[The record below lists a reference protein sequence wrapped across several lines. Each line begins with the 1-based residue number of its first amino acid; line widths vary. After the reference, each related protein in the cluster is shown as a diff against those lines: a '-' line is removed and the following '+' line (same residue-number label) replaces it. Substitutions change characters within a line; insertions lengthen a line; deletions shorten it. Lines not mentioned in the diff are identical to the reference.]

1 MLASCSSRGRSLL
14 VAALALVCLSAPM
27 RGAAVDDTFFET
39 KIRPV
44 FANNC
49 ARCHDAD
56 LRMAGLDL
64 TSASGFRAGGE
75 TGPIVQGS
83 DPEASRLLRALRY
96 QSRIKMPP
104 DGRLAAQELADI
116 EQWVAA
122 GAPWPGSEHQVVQT
136 APRSDEM
143 VWTEEQKNFWFFQP
157 RKDPEPPSVQ
167 RTEWVRNAIDNFVL
181 AKLESRGLAPAPEAA
196 PATLL
201 RRATYDLT
209 GLPPTPEQTQ
219 AFTSADQLDAAVDR
233 LLASPRYGER
243 YGRHWLDVARYAD
256 STGNDED
263 HRYPWAYRYRDYV
276 IDAFNDDLPYSEFVR
291 EQLAGDLLP
300 ARDGSPVNRR
310 GIIATGF
317 LALGPKAIAQQDK
330 QRMLH
335 DVWDEQVDV
344 VSRAFMG
351 LTVACARCH
360 DHKFDPI
367 PTKDYYGM
375 LGMFAS
381 TRSFKNPDSHVSRV
395 LTVPL
400 VEDEVFAQW
409 ELEQRRIAYQKLLQR
424 ALTDEAAEER
434 MESLLPQVA
443 ELMLAAHGTS
453 AGETPSSQLDPDLV
467 KRWAEYLAPREQK
480 VPHLAAWHEADDAS
494 RTQVAQRYEDRITAT
509 FEARRDLLRAWRAEV
524 RAAADIEPL
533 QPPPSAPPYMA
544 GRDRFYHEVYVVA
557 DGPLGLS
564 TEARVELLGPA
575 AKAEWTLAKD
585 TLAHLEE
592 TAKPRPDMACAVT
605 EGETVDQHVLI
616 RGDYNS
622 PGDPAPKVFPTIV
635 AGRDQTPVSQGS
647 GRPELA
653 SWLTRPDNP
662 LTARVMVNRIWSWH
676 FGAGLVGSPNNFGKL
691 GDRPSHP
698 ELLDWLAQRFVE
710 SGWSVKALNRLIMG
724 SATYRMASVASDA
737 AAAEDPEN
745 RLLSH
750 FPRRRLQVE
759 EIRDGLLAIG
769 GNLDL
774 TMGGTLQTGFGTDLE
789 NSNDRLSL
797 DPEDYDRRTVY
808 LPLRRSNL
816 PSLLNLFDFGD
827 AVTTQGK
834 RQLTNVAPQALFMM
848 NSTFVHR
855 QSKLLAEK
863 LVEEHGR
870 PTRIARQLY
879 LHTLN
884 REASVAEAESLLAYV
899 RRLRTDIGLGPTE
912 AWASASR
919 VLLSS
924 NEFIYVD

>member
-1 MLASCSSRGRSLL
+1 
-14 VAALALVCLSAPM
+14 
-27 RGAAVDDTFFET
+27 VDDVA
-39 KIRPV
+39 RP
-44 FANNC
+44 
-49 ARCHDAD
+49 
-56 LRMAGLDL
+56 
-64 TSASGFRAGGE
+64 
-75 TGPIVQGS
+75 
-83 DPEASRLLRALRY
+83 
-96 QSRIKMPP
+96 
-104 DGRLAAQELADI
+104 GR
-116 EQWVAA
+116 
-122 GAPWPGSEHQVVQT
+122 
-136 APRSDEM
+136 
-143 VWTEEQKNFWFFQP
+143 
-157 RKDPEPPSVQ
+157 
-167 RTEWVRNAIDNFVL
+167 FVL
-181 AKLESRGLAPAPEAA
+181 ARLESQNLMPAPEAP

-201 RRATYDLT
+201 RRASYDLT
-209 GLPPTPEQTQ
+209 GLPPTQEETA
-219 AFTSADQLDAAVDR
+219 AFTSAKQLDAAVDR

-276 IDAFNDDLPYSEFVR
+276 IEAFNEDLPYTEFVR

-330 QRMLH
+330 KRMLH

-400 VEDEVFAQW
+400 VEDEVFARW
-409 ELEQRRIAYQKLLQR
+409 ELEQRRIRYQRLLQR
-424 ALTDEAAEER
+424 ALTDEAAEAHTAQR
-434 MESLLPQVA
+434 LSRVA
-443 ELMLAAHGTS
+443 EMMLAADRRERG
-453 AGETPSSQLDPDLV
+453 APAAEDFDPELV
-467 KRWAEYLAPREQK
+467 ESWAEYLAPGEE
-480 VPHLAAWHEADDAS
+480 VIPHLAAWHEAAP
-494 RTQVAQRYEDRITAT
+494 EDRVPIAKSYQERITRT
-509 FEARRDLLRAWRAEV
+509 FEQRRELNRNWRRELRAASV
-524 RAAADIEPL
+524 SEPL
-533 QPPPSAPPYMA
+533 LDPPPAPPYMP
-544 GRDRFYHEVYVVA
+544 GRDRFFHEVYVDS
-557 DGPLGLS
+557 DGPFGLDS
-564 TEARVELLGPA
+564 EDRIGLLRGNA
-575 AKAEWTLAKD
+575 AKAWSEAKSE
-585 TLAHLEE
+585 LERLE
-592 TAKPRPDMACAVT
+592 AEALPRPDMACAIA
-605 EGETVDQHVLI
+605 EGETVEQRVLL

-622 PGDPAPKVFPTIV
+622 PGEPAPKVFPTIV
-635 AGRDQTPVSQGS
+635 AGREQTPVSSGS

-653 SWLTRPDNP
+653 NWLAQPDNP
-662 LTARVMVNRIWSWH
+662 LTARVMANRIWSWH
-676 FGAGLVGSPNNFGKL
+676 FGEGLVRSPNNFGKL

-698 ELLDWLAQRFVE
+698 ELLDWLASRFVE
-710 SGWSVKALNRLIMG
+710 SGWSVKALNRLIMS
-724 SATYRMASVASDA
+724 SATYRMASTANDA
-737 AAAEDPEN
+737 AYETDPEN

-759 EIRDGLLAIG
+759 EIRDGLLALG

-774 TMGGTLQTGFGTDLE
+774 KMGGTLQEGFGTDLE

-797 DPEDYDRRTVY
+797 NPEDYDRRTVY

-848 NSTFVHR
+848 NSEFVHR
-855 QSKLLAEK
+855 QAKRLADRLLETDGQPS
-863 LVEEHGR
+863 E
-870 PTRIARQLY
+870 IAASLY
-879 LHTLN
+879 LATLN
-884 REASVAEAESLLAYV
+884 RSATADETSELLAYID
-899 RRLRTDIGLGPTE
+899 RLQTSHGLAAGE
-912 AWASASR
+912 AWASAGR